1 VPKFSASVRQ
11 KHTASDGKRGQGGE
25 LKVGPAPRPVQAVGT
40 AVSSG
45 TFAYWSPMI
54 DCFINAPPPSME
66 CSMHVAVQINIDS
79 LDTTSCLKVVKLE
92 EDVRAL

>member
-1 VPKFSASVRQ
+1 MCLNSVPPSTVSVGEEAS
-11 KHTASDGKRGQGGE
+11 
-25 LKVGPAPRPVQAVGT
+25 LGPAPRPVQAVGI

-54 DCFINAPPPSME
+54 DCFINAPPPSMK
-66 CSMHVAVQINIDS
+66 CSMHVAVQINIHS
-79 LDTTSCLKVVKLE
+79 LDATSCLKIVKLE